1 MNSDITERLLS
12 LVIDQVIYENS
23 GVLLK
28 TKTGFARCFVFPFFS
43 FVFFSLK
50 EQKRIESHKEY
61 LRNCQQ
67 IITSTAES

>member
-12 LVIDQVIYENS
+12 LEIDQVIYENS

-28 TKTGFARCFVFPFFS
+28 TKAGFARCFVFPL
-43 FVFFSLK
+43 FSLK

-67 IITSTAES
+67 IITSTADS